1 MIWFVNLHKDDCKNN
16 AIKGK
21 MPYFT
26 RVLKEAE
33 RKNGLAAQRKKLNF
47 VKCAQKK
54 LLSVVIK
61 RQSFSR
67 MLTFIAELV

>member
-1 MIWFVNLHKDDCKNN
+1 MGWQL
-16 AIKGK
+16 
-21 MPYFT
+21 
-26 RVLKEAE
+26 RE
-33 RKNGLAAQRKKLNF
+33 KKLNF
-47 VKCAQKK
+47 VKYAQKK